1 MFDSFLTT
9 ECVYLFK
16 STLRILKNN
25 DPEIVIAN
33 GLPTTGKNQRFG
45 IIL

>member
-9 ECVYLFK
+9 ECDHLFK

-25 DPEIVIAN
+25 DLKIGIAN
-33 GLPTTGKNQRFG
+33 GLPTG
-45 IIL
+45 